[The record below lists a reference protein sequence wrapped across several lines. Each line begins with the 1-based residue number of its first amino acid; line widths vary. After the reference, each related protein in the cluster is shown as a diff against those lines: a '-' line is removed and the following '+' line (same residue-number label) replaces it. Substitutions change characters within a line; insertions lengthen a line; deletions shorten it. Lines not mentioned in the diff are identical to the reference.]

1 VPSHRELAI
10 AEGMFDQR
18 RLASCEAMVAD
29 VAKPPDG
36 RTLFLFIS
44 LGSCVIGALTRC
56 FSMPPL
62 SDALGAALLPGPLEE
77 HYFAF
82 AVAFSEDQSCARM
95 IFELHDL
102 EPKPDERP

>member
-1 VPSHRELAI
+1 
-10 AEGMFDQR
+10 
-18 RLASCEAMVAD
+18 
-29 VAKPPDG
+29 
-36 RTLFLFIS
+36 
-44 LGSCVIGALTRC
+44 
-56 FSMPPL
+56 
-62 SDALGAALLPGPLEE
+62 LGAALLPGLLEE